1 MTEAVTPPPSPH
13 DPPQPPPA
21 AEPADR
27 PGQKHTG
34 QQHPEQSNPE
44 QDHPEQDDP
53 ERSQSGPDKPGGT
66 AGGITAADV
75 RDGAAVTLV
84 VGVAGVLLG
93 LLWAWLAPRVQYVS
107 NGEAVFLRDTES
119 EARIGADGTFFLL
132 ALGFGVLS
140 AVAVFLWRRRGGVPL
155 VIGLTLGACFAS
167 LVGWRLGLL
176 LGPSADLPAAAAA
189 AGKGV
194 PFDAPLQLLAHGVLL
209 VWPMTAVALHLGL
222 TALWSPKEPLPA
234 GEWETY
240 PPPHV
245 HVDLKKDAP
254 HD

>member
-1 MTEAVTPPPSPH
+1 MTEAVTPPPSPY
-13 DPPQPPPA
+13 DPPTHPPA
-21 AEPADR
+21 AERADQ
-27 PGQKHTG
+27 PGPHDRQDRTDL
-34 QQHPEQSNPE
+34 PEPLDAEAPS
-44 QDHPEQDDP
+44 
-53 ERSQSGPDKPGGT
+53 KPG
-66 AGGITAADV
+66 AASAGITPADV

-84 VGVAGVLLG
+84 VGVAGVVLG

-155 VIGLTLGACFAS
+155 VIGLTVGACFAS
-167 LVGWRLGLL
+167 LAGWRLGLL
-176 LGPSADLPAAAAA
+176 LGPGGNLPAAAAE

-222 TALWSPKEPLPA
+222 TALWSPRETSPSA
-234 GEWETY
+234 EWYGTY

-245 HVDLKKDAP
+245 HADPPQDDP
-254 HD
+254 RD

>member
-13 DPPQPPPA
+13 DPPHPPPA
-21 AEPADR
+21 AERADR
-27 PGQKHTG
+27 PGQNHTG
-34 QQHPEQSNPE
+34 QHPEQPNPE
-44 QDHPEQDDP
+44 RAHPEQS
-53 ERSQSGPDKPGGT
+53 EAGPGSEPDGPGGT
-66 AGGITAADV
+66 AVGITAADI

-93 LLWAWLAPRVQYVS
+93 LLWAWLAPRAQYVS

-167 LVGWRLGLL
+167 LAGWRLGLL
-176 LGPSADLPAAAAA
+176 LGPSANLPAAAAA

-222 TALWSPKEPLPA
+222 TALWSPREPLPA
-234 GEWETY
+234 EEWETY
-240 PPPHV
+240 PPSHV
-245 HVDLKKDAP
+245 HVDLTKDAP
-254 HD
+254 RD